1 MTIHETLE
9 QRGNRYGE
17 YRNVSSTSQDLK
29 LVIRGGANYHLLEPE
44 MLESLDMI
52 CNKISRIVNGD
63 CFYKDSWHDII
74 GYAQLVDNMLEK
86 QQ

>member
-1 MTIHETLE
+1 MNIHETLE

-29 LVIRGGANYHLLEPE
+29 LVIRAGANYHLLEPE

-63 CFYKDSWHDII
+63 PFYKDSWHDII
-74 GYAQLVDNMLEK
+74 GYAQLVDNMLEN